1 MVLCGSNF
9 DPFDFQSQCVRE
21 LWGSFLPAGLVLVL
35 CFFTIP
41 MPHVLHILCSP
52 FKTYITLHEAEALDG
67 NTTAIDKM
75 SNQDDTEDSETVP
88 LWRVVL
94 FVFVGIIQCLSWIIH
109 GSYRLFND
117 PRDVFGGVLPFLVAM
132 VWLYTI
138 IRPISHPIATAPFD
152 LFSIYSVLFCAGF
165 LRLGG
170 VLFDHHVL
178 GTPWPSTITLVTLSV
193 NLLTL
198 LVLLIVVLNIP
209 LALPSNRINK
219 KDIVRRSLLFDY
231 NFNNTVFRVIQFLQR
246 TTHRS
251 GDGSHLVGSIHLSK
265 GSFSSF
271 FRRKCSF
278 L

>member
-9 DPFDFQSQCVRE
+9 DPFDFQTQCVRE

-35 CFFTIP
+35 CLLSIP
-41 MPHVLHILCSP
+41 MPHVFHILCSP

-67 NTTAIDKM
+67 NTTVIDKM
-75 SNQDDTEDSETVP
+75 PNQDDAEDSETVSI
-88 LWRVVL
+88 WRVVV

-109 GSYRLFND
+109 GSYRLYND
-117 PRDVFGGVLPFLVAM
+117 PRDVFGGVPPFLVAM

-138 IRPISHPIATAPFD
+138 IRPISHRIATAPFD
-152 LFSIYSVLFCAGF
+152 LFSVYSVLFCAGF

-170 VLFDHHVL
+170 ILFDHNVL
-178 GTPWPSTITLVTLSV
+178 GIPWPSAITLVALSA
-193 NLLTL
+193 NLLAL

-219 KDIVRRSLLFDY
+219 KDIVSRSLLFY
-231 NFNNTVFRVIQFLQR
+231 HNSNNTVSRVIQFLQR

-265 GSFSSF
+265 RLFSSF
-271 FRRKCSF
+271 FRRKYSF